1 MTQDDKIK
9 SLRIML
15 GDSGEEDADETL
27 STYLDFAGNAI
38 LNRAFPYDNTQEEV
52 PKQYENLQIEIALY
66 MLNKRGAEGETAHT
80 ENGITRNYGSADV
93 PEEMLKRIVPH
104 VGVIK

>member
-1 MTQDDKIK
+1 MTQDEKIK

-15 GDSGEEDADETL
+15 GDSGEDDADETL
-27 STYLDFAGNAI
+27 STYLDFAGRAI
-38 LNRAFPYDNTQEEV
+38 LDRLYPYDEGQTEV
-52 PKQYENLQIEIALY
+52 PLKYGNLQVEIALY
-66 MLNKRGAEGETAHT
+66 MMNKRGGEGETAHT